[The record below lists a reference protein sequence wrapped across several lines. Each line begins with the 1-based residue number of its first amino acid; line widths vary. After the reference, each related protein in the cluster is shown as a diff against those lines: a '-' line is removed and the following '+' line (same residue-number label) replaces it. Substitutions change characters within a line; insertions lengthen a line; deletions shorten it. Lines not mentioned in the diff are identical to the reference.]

1 MKKIGFFISNLN
13 HSGGTERVTSLIANQ
28 FAKSGFSVVII
39 SLSGG
44 DEPFFELDPSINICS
59 LYSQKVSF
67 KKHFIDC
74 IRKLRSMIKKEQLTS
89 LVVVDSILCVFSV
102 PALSF
107 LKVKHICWEHFNFNV
122 DLGVKMRSIGRK
134 LAAQYCTTIV
144 TLTNKDKQ
152 LWEKGISNIKADI
165 IVIPNP
171 LPYQT
176 IDHRPNLSNKIVLAV
191 GRLTYQKGFDLLLS
205 AWSNVCKTDKEW
217 RLKIVGSG
225 EDEQKLKQQ
234 AIDLNIV
241 HRVEFIPAT
250 KNIEKYY
257 KEASF
262 FCMSSRFEGFGMVL
276 IEAQSFGLPIVSFDC
291 DCGPSDIIK
300 DNINGLL
307 VNSLNGYDLYKNI
320 MKIIDIDKM
329 KYEKFCSEAK
339 ENTRN
344 YSINYVFNDWSV
356 LI

>member
-28 FAKSGFSVVII
+28 FAKNGFDVTII
-39 SLSGG
+39 SLYGG
-44 DEPFFELDPSINICS
+44 DKPFFDLDQSIKVCS
-59 LYSQKVSF
+59 LYQQKISF
-67 KKHFIDC
+67 KKNFLGC
-74 IRKLRSMIKKEQLTS
+74 ISQLRSLVKEKNLES
-89 LVVVDSILCVFSV
+89 LIIVDSILCVFSV

-107 LKVKHICWEHFNFNV
+107 LKIKHICWEHFNFNV

-152 LWEKGISNIKADI
+152 LWEKGISKIKADI
-165 IVIPNP
+165 IAIPNP
-171 LPYQT
+171 APTQ
-176 IDHRPNLSNKIVLAV
+176 IINHRPNLNNKVLLAV
-191 GRLTYQKGFDLLLS
+191 GRLTYQKGFDLLLD

-217 RLKIVGSG
+217 CLKIVGSG

-250 KNIEKYY
+250 KDIEKYY

-262 FCMSSRFEGFGMVL
+262 FCMSSRFEGLPMVL
-276 IEAQSFGLPIVSFDC
+276 LEAQAYGLPIISIDC
-291 DCGPSDIIK
+291 DCGPSDLIENGVNGFICKDIEEFQIK
-300 DNINGLL
+300 INRAILLNNDN
-307 VNSLNGYDLYKNI
+307 Y
-320 MKIIDIDKM
+320 ID
-329 KYEKFCSEAK
+329 FSSRASESSSK
-339 ENTRN
+339 
-344 YSINYVFNDWSV
+344 YSILNIFIKWNE
-356 LI
+356 II